1 MLDGSVNKVTQLM
14 HSIDHPISDIR
25 AVGSKISNIICYSRE
40 NNHFL
45 NIINT
50 NLGSFGETKL
60 LSKKLTSLR
69 EKENGALMRINLNEP
84 SLSQF
89 GKLSTFTVD
98 NSKTY
103 LICVF
108 ENSQIG
114 LFLLETSEL
123 VKSISVA
130 PGINLENVYID
141 DLTSF
146 MACLDISKRFIHLL
160 AF

>member
-108 ENSQIG
+108 ENS
-114 LFLLETSEL
+114 
-123 VKSISVA
+123 
-130 PGINLENVYID
+130 
-141 DLTSF
+141 
-146 MACLDISKRFIHLL
+146 
-160 AF
+160 